1 MVERYK
7 FITFIIQVV
16 IFIIV
21 LLHQNKQRFD
31 LKLMDVAREKK
42 PLSSRCGNKK
52 KITEVPSASGA
63 EQIEFETS
71 VVWTS

>member
-1 MVERYK
+1 MW
-7 FITFIIQVV
+7 Q
-16 IFIIV
+16 
-21 LLHQNKQRFD
+21 
-31 LKLMDVAREKK
+31 EKK
-42 PLSSRCGNKK
+42 SRYQVDVEIKK